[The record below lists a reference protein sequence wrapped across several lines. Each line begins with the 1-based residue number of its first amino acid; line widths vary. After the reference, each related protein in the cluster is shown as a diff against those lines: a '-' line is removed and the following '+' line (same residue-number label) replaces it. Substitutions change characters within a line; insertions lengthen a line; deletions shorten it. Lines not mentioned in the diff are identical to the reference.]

1 MVSKN
6 HCPVFHDIALL
17 KEVAMLVK
25 NWMSK
30 NAITIEGDASMQT
43 ATMLMKMHSI
53 RMLPVVEHGDLVGV
67 ITDRD
72 LKKASASDATSLEI
86 HELLF
91 LLTQV
96 RVREIMTKTPIT
108 VTPDW
113 TIEETAELLWKHKI
127 SGVPVIGGKEAIAGV
142 ITQTDVVRVLISLTG
157 IEKGGMQFSFKV
169 EDKPGSIKEIA
180 DVIRNFGGQI
190 VSILSSY
197 DKMPEGFRM
206 VYMRMRNIDRSRLED
221 LLDKLK
227 KTADLQYLIDH
238 QENRREYF

>member
-1 MVSKN
+1 
-6 HCPVFHDIALL
+6 
-17 KEVAMLVK
+17 MLVK

-30 NAITIEGDASMQT
+30 NVVTIDMDASMQT

-53 RMLPVVEHGDLVGV
+53 RMLPVVEHGNLVGV

-91 LLTQV
+91 LLTRIKV
-96 RVREIMTKTPIT
+96 KEIMTKAPIT

-113 TIEETAELLWKHKI
+113 TIEETAELLLKHKI
-127 SGVPVIGGKEAIAGV
+127 SGVPVMGGKKAISGV
-142 ITQTDVVRVLISLTG
+142 ITQTDVFRVLIALTG

-169 EDKPGSIKEIA
+169 EDKPGSIKELA
-180 DVIRNFGGQI
+180 DVIRQFGGQI

-197 DKMPEGFRM
+197 DKMPVGYRM
-206 VYMRMRNIDRSRLED
+206 VYMRMCNIDRPRVEE
-221 LLDKLK
+221 LLNALK
-227 KTADLQYLIDH
+227 VKAELQYLIDH
-238 QENRREYF
+238 RENRREYF

>member
-1 MVSKN
+1 
-6 HCPVFHDIALL
+6 
-17 KEVAMLVK
+17 MLVK

-30 NAITIEGDASMQT
+30 NVVTIDMDASMQT

-53 RMLPVVEHGDLVGV
+53 RMLPVIEHGNLVGV

-91 LLTQV
+91 LLTRIKV
-96 RVREIMTKTPIT
+96 KEIMTKAPIT

-113 TIEETAELLWKHKI
+113 TIEETAELLLKHKI
-127 SGVPVIGGKEAIAGV
+127 SGVPVMGGKKAISGV
-142 ITQTDVVRVLISLTG
+142 ITQTDVFRVLIALTG

-169 EDKPGSIKEIA
+169 EDKPGSIKELA
-180 DVIRNFGGQI
+180 DVIRQFGGQI

-197 DKMPEGFRM
+197 DKMPVGYRM
-206 VYMRMRNIDRSRLED
+206 VYMRMCNIDRPRVEE
-221 LLDKLK
+221 LLNALK
-227 KTADLQYLIDH
+227 VKAELQYLIDH
-238 QENRREYF
+238 RENRREYF

>member
-1 MVSKN
+1 
-6 HCPVFHDIALL
+6 
-17 KEVAMLVK
+17 MLVK

-30 NAITIEGDASMQT
+30 EVITIDVDASMQT
-43 ATMLMKMHSI
+43 ATKLMKMHEI
-53 RMLPVVEHGDLVGV
+53 RMLPVVDHGDLVGV

-91 LLTQV
+91 LLTQIKV
-96 RVREIMTKTPIT
+96 KEIMTKSPIT

-113 TIEETAELLWKHKI
+113 TIEETAELLLKHKI
-127 SGVPVIGGKEAIAGV
+127 SGVPVIGGKKAIAGV
-142 ITQTDVVRVLISLTG
+142 ITQTDVFRVLISLTG
-157 IEKGGMQFSFKV
+157 IERGGIQFSFKV
-169 EDKPGSIKEIA
+169 ADRPGSIKELA

-221 LLDKLK
+221 LLNDLK
-227 KTADLQYLIDH
+227 GVAELEYLIDH
-238 QENRREYF
+238 REDRREYF